1 MLNCWTRLTLCTI
14 YRFRAMITPQIL
26 GKLQPE
32 IRKLV
37 IENMPFFNKRIT
49 SLLGVTNS
57 KTIKGQKEG
66 YLTGILYLS
75 PADSVTK
82 ETLCAY
88 AKIAGCIDGCLYTAG
103 RGIMK
108 PVHMARVRKTIFYL
122 FYREAF
128 MGILA
133 TDIKKLKRK
142 AKREG
147 LTLVIRLNGTSDIQW
162 EHEPYTDLNDKSYT
176 NILEAFPTIQFYDY
190 SKIPTRKVPGNYH
203 LTFSYS
209 DRPEFKKV
217 ALKSAILNPKRN
229 VAVVFNGE
237 PPTSF
242 LGKTVI
248 SGDNNDLRFT
258 DPENVVVGLTAKG
271 KAKHDTSGFVVN
283 L

>member
-1 MLNCWTRLTLCTI
+1 
-14 YRFRAMITPQIL
+14 MITPQIL
-26 GKLQPE
+26 DKLKPG
-32 IRKLV
+32 IRQLV
-37 IENMPFFNKRIT
+37 LDNPVFFSKKPKT
-49 SLLGVTNS
+49 LLGVTNP
-57 KTIKGQKEG
+57 KTIKGEKDG

-82 ETLCAY
+82 ETLCPY

-122 FYREAF
+122 FYRKAF
-128 MGILA
+128 MTILA

-142 AKREG
+142 AKRDG

-162 EHEPYTDLNDKSYT
+162 EHVPYTDLHGKSYT
-176 NILEAFPTIQFYDY
+176 NIFEAFPEITFYDY
-190 SKIPTRKVPGNYH
+190 SKIPTRKVPENYH

-209 DRPEFKKV
+209 DRPEYAKV
-217 ALKSAILNPKRN
+217 VAKSKAKNPTRN
-229 VAVVFNGE
+229 IAVVFNGE

-258 DPENVVVGLTAKG
+258 DPENVVVGLTDKG

>member
-1 MLNCWTRLTLCTI
+1 
-14 YRFRAMITPQIL
+14 MITPQIL
-26 GKLQPE
+26 NKLQPE
-32 IRKLV
+32 IRELV
-37 IENMPFFNKRIT
+37 EENMPFFNKRIT
-49 SLLGVTNS
+49 SVLGVTNS
-57 KTIKGQKEG
+57 KTIKGEKDG

-82 ETLCAY
+82 ETLCPY

-122 FYREAF
+122 FYRKAF
-128 MGILA
+128 MTILA

-142 AKREG
+142 AKRDG

-162 EHEPYTDLNDKSYT
+162 EHVPYTDLYGTSYT
-176 NILEAFPTIQFYDY
+176 NIFEAFPEITFYDY
-190 SKIPTRKVPGNYH
+190 SKIPTRKVPENYH

-209 DRPEFKKV
+209 DRPEYAKV
-217 ALKSAILNPKRN
+217 VAKSEAKNPARN
-229 VAVVFNGE
+229 IAVVFNGE
-237 PPTSF
+237 LPTTYRNRAVIN
-242 LGKTVI
+242 GDKT
-248 SGDNNDLRFT
+248 DLRFL
-258 DPENVVVGLTAKG
+258 DQDNVIVGLTAKG

>member
-1 MLNCWTRLTLCTI
+1 
-14 YRFRAMITPQIL
+14 MITAQIL
-26 GKLQPE
+26 NKLQPE
-32 IRKLV
+32 IRELV
-37 IENMPFFNKRIT
+37 EENMPFFNKRIT
-49 SLLGVTNS
+49 SVLGVTNS
-57 KTIKGQKEG
+57 KTIKGEKDG

-82 ETLCAY
+82 ETLCPY

-128 MGILA
+128 MTILA

-142 AKREG
+142 AKRDG

-162 EHEPYTDLNDKSYT
+162 EHEPYTDLYGTSYT
-176 NILEAFPTIQFYDY
+176 NIFEAFPTIQFYDY

-209 DRPEFKKV
+209 DRPEYAKV
-217 ALKSAILNPKRN
+217 VAKAKAKNPTRN
-229 VAVVFNGE
+229 IAVVFNGE

>member
-1 MLNCWTRLTLCTI
+1 
-14 YRFRAMITPQIL
+14 MITPQIL
-26 GKLQPE
+26 NKLQPD

-37 IENMPFFNKRIT
+37 LDNPVFFSKKPT
-49 SLLGVTNS
+49 TVLTVTNA
-57 KTIKGQKEG
+57 KTVKGEKDG

-122 FYREAF
+122 FYRNEF
-128 MGILA
+128 MIVMA
-133 TDIKKLKRK
+133 KDIRRLQRK
-142 AKREG
+142 AIREFK
-147 LTLVIRLNGTSDIQW
+147 TLVVRTNGTSDVQY
-162 EHEPYTDLNDKSYT
+162 EHESFIDSDGASYA
-176 NILEAFPTIQFYDY
+176 NIFEVFPTIQFYDY
-190 SKIPTRKVPGNYH
+190 TKIPTRKVPENYH

-209 DRPEFKKV
+209 DRPEYAKV
-217 ALKSAILNPKRN
+217 VAKSEAKNPTRN
-229 VAVVFNGE
+229 IAAVFNGE
-237 PPTSF
+237 LPTTYRSRAVIN
-242 LGKTVI
+242 GDKT
-248 SGDNNDLRFT
+248 DLRFL
-258 DPENVVVGLTAKG
+258 DQENVIVGLTAKG

>member
-1 MLNCWTRLTLCTI
+1 
-14 YRFRAMITPQIL
+14 MITPQIL
-26 GKLQPE
+26 NKLQPE

-37 IENMPFFNKRIT
+37 EENMPFFNKRIT

-57 KTIKGQKEG
+57 KTIKGEKDG
-66 YLTGILYLS
+66 YLTGISYLS

-162 EHEPYTDLNDKSYT
+162 EYEPYTDLYGKSYT

-237 PPTSF
+237 LPQRF

>member
-1 MLNCWTRLTLCTI
+1 
-14 YRFRAMITPQIL
+14 MITQQIL
-26 GKLQPE
+26 NKLQPE
-32 IRKLV
+32 IRELV
-37 IENMPFFNKRIT
+37 LENMPFFSKKPT
-49 SLLGVTNS
+49 SVLGVTNS
-57 KTIKGQKEG
+57 KTIKGEKEG
-66 YLTGILYLS
+66 YLTAIIYLS

-108 PVHMARVRKTIFYL
+108 SIHMARVRKTIFYL

-133 TDIKKLKRK
+133 TDIKRLKRK

-162 EHEPYTDLNDKSYT
+162 EHEPYTDLYGKSYT
-176 NILEAFPTIQFYDY
+176 NILEAFPEITFYDY
-190 SKIPTRKVPGNYH
+190 SKIPTRKVPENYH

-209 DRPEFKKV
+209 NRPEYAKV
-217 ALKSAILNPKRN
+217 VAKAEAKNPTRN
-229 VAVVFNGE
+229 IAVVFNGE
-237 PPTSF
+237 LPTTYR
-242 LGKTVI
+242 GRDVINGDKT
-248 SGDNNDLRFT
+248 DLRFL
-258 DPENVVVGLTAKG
+258 DQENVIVGLTAKG
-271 KAKHDTSGFVVN
+271 KAKQDTSGFVVN